1 MDTEL
6 LKAFELVAEYD
17 RTRTS
22 TVKEPRLYYRED
34 GSIIG
39 LWETDHPEGTYIVLD
54 DLTIFTNTST
64 LLLQVV
70 DGKLKKISTSQPV
83 QTQLIKS
90 AQGQRVVAGHAAIA
104 VTQDE
109 EYQDIEYYDRKT
121 NN

>member
-6 LKAFELVAEYD
+6 LKALELVAEYNQS
-17 RTRTS
+17 RAS

-39 LWETDHPEGTYIVLD
+39 LWETDYPEGTYIVLD
-54 DLTIFTNTST
+54 DPTMFANTST
-64 LLLQVV
+64 LLLRVV
-70 DGKLKKISTSQPV
+70 DGKLKKTDTSRSV

-90 AQGQRVVAGHAAIA
+90 AQGQRVVAGHAALA
-104 VTQDE
+104 LTADE
-109 EYQDIEYYDRKT
+109 EYTNIEHYDRKT